1 METKTLYSLLKEK
14 DYQVRGEKE
23 RKKLQDA
30 CSEYMHQGN
39 QALWYSDLSKGIS
52 EYIKELYLAE
62 KIPKSPETKRRH
74 LNHIEWDVKN
84 YFERNPE
91 ATISKEKYREN
102 LENFSRNKFCQY
114 AALSELESS
123 RIANSTLFGIKDI
136 YQTIRDY
143 YKLSPK
149 DKLEINSPTYLINR
163 GNFEEIRQK
172 GISLNDKRMGKT
184 ARNDSRAM
192 LRIKYENLHPLDSAI
207 LPIYNNLTPEK
218 QKEFWEKYSDE
229 NQWNINAINNLARE
243 YLRIAGDLPIAYTDA
258 KNAIDFFETD
268 TGIIMSK
275 PKEYK
280 KMVFGK

>member
-1 METKTLYSLLKEK
+1 MEAKTLYSLLKEK
-14 DYQVRGEKE
+14 DYQVRGDAE

-74 LNHIEWDVKN
+74 LNHIEWDVKQH
-84 YFERNPE
+84 FETNPE
-91 ATISKEKYREN
+91 ETISREEFRKN
-102 LENFSRNKFCQY
+102 LENYHMDKFCINT
-114 AALSELESS
+114 ALSELESS
-123 RIANSTLFGIKDI
+123 KMANSTLFGIKDI

-149 DKLEINSPTYLINR
+149 DKLEINSPTYLINKE
-163 GNFEEIRQK
+163 NFEEIRQK
-172 GISLNDKRMGKT
+172 GIALNDKRMGKT

-192 LRIKYENLHPLDSAI
+192 LRMKYEYLDPFSSAI
-207 LPIYNNLTPEK
+207 LPIYNSFTPEK
-218 QKEFWEKYSDE
+218 QKKFEEE
-229 NQWNINAINNLARE
+229 NPRWKFDINPIGNLARE
-243 YLRIAGDLPIAYTDA
+243 YLAIAGKLPIAYTDA

-268 TGIIMSK
+268 TGIVMSK

-280 KMVFGK
+280 KMIFGR